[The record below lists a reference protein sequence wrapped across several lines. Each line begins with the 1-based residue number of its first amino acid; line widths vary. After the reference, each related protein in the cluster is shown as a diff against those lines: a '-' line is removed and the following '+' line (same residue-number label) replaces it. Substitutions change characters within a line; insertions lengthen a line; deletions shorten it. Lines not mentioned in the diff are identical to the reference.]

1 MQFASAL
8 VGIVLPRPFVQW
20 QLSLSCKSLC
30 GSSTHQEVSPTDA
43 QGALSKGSLRRAGT
57 KERNQ
62 EDLSLPERGM
72 KEAWWSHHE
81 EDHILNT
88 RLCGHLLH
96 YLPHLSICVRAMRSG
111 CIFPFLIYIC
121 CLSHLDIERPV
132 LGLVGVCWSGMQV
145 ALPYILPRLILTHSS
160 HFSSELLFYSAETG
174 LVTNLAQLHPS
185 LDHQ

>member
-30 GSSTHQEVSPTDA
+30 GSSTHQEVSPPDA

-62 EDLSLPERGM
+62 GDLSLPEGGM

-81 EDHILNT
+81 EDHILHT

-96 YLPHLSICVRAMRSG
+96 YFPYLSM
-111 CIFPFLIYIC
+111 
-121 CLSHLDIERPV
+121 
-132 LGLVGVCWSGMQV
+132 
-145 ALPYILPRLILTHSS
+145 
-160 HFSSELLFYSAETG
+160 
-174 LVTNLAQLHPS
+174 
-185 LDHQ
+185 